1 MANNRYYYYDPESC
15 AFVEVKPKRTKLY
28 VIGALSLVVTLVLA
42 AGLTWGVDQ
51 FLGTPEEI
59 ALQTENEALQEQFE
73 LAQQRLE
80 ALAGQLDQLSEAD
93 QEIYRTLLQAN
104 QISEDVRQAGVGG
117 ADAYEAFDAFSPDAA
132 EVLRRT
138 AEKLDQLELQISL
151 QNESYRELAELAEA
165 REASLK
171 ELPTIMPV
179 NGPLVSSYG
188 IRNHPIDKV
197 PKMHP
202 GVDFLVNV
210 GTPVHVTADGV
221 VKRTGRDRGYGRF
234 VEIAHPASGYTTLY
248 GHLSSIPR
256 HIRKGRK
263 VKRGEQI
270 ALSGNT
276 GRSTGPHLHYEVRK
290 LEGGTLNP
298 IYFFAPSM
306 TPDAYKELLE
316 EADRATVS
324 LDW

>member
-1 MANNRYYYYDPESC
+1 MANNHYYYYDPESC
-15 AFVEVKPKRTKLY
+15 SFVEVKPKRTKLY
-28 VIGALSLVVTLVLA
+28 VIGAMSLVVTLVLA

-59 ALQTENEALQEQFE
+59 ALETENQALQEQFE
-73 LAQQRLE
+73 VAQQRLD
-80 ALAGQLDQLSEAD
+80 ALAGQLDKLSEAD

-104 QISEDVRQAGVGG
+104 DIPEDVRQVGVGG
-117 ADAYEAFDAFSPDAA
+117 SDVYEAFDAFSPDAA
-132 EVLRRT
+132 DVLRRT

-151 QNESYRELAELAEA
+151 QNDSYRELTEMAGLREEA
-165 REASLK
+165 LK
-171 ELPTIMPV
+171 ELPTIMPID
-179 NGPLVSSYG
+179 GPMISAYG
-188 IRNHPIDKV
+188 IRLHPIDKV
-197 PKMHP
+197 RKMHP
-202 GVDFLVNV
+202 GVDFIAHV
-210 GTPVHVTADGV
+210 GTPVHATGDGV

-234 VEIAHPASGYTTLY
+234 VEIDHPVAGYSTLY

-263 VKRGEQI
+263 VKRGDQI

-276 GRSTGPHLHYEVRK
+276 GRSTGPHLHYEVRDAN
-290 LEGGTLNP
+290 GGTLNP

-306 TPDAYKELLE
+306 TPEAYKQLLQ
-316 EADRATVS
+316 EAQRGAVA